1 MAAGVSNRLWS
12 VEELIEA
19 VVVRKVLQ
27 RVYRL
32 GPVSITALIIV
43 ASVAY
48 SPWSKIDDVPWL
60 TYTLW
65 ACLGIALLWHLSL
78 IASEENKPAMLLYA
92 IIHLPVMF
100 IVGFICGGSL
110 TDFP

>member
-1 MAAGVSNRLWS
+1 M
-12 VEELIEA
+12 
-19 VVVRKVLQ
+19 
-27 RVYRL
+27 
-32 GPVSITALIIV
+32 IV

-48 SPWSKIDDVPWL
+48 SPWSSISDVPWL

-65 ACLGIALLWHLSL
+65 ACLGAALFWHLLL

-92 IIHLPVMF
+92 IIHLPAMF